1 MKQKPQSSLCTITYQ
16 NRCNMV
22 DFGYSLS
29 PSSRINLDNFDQGRL
44 TILSK
49 IEPDLIKCIACG
61 SCAASCSAAN
71 FTKINLRKVILLLHR
86 GLDNEAVSLIEGC
99 MLCGKCT
106 LVCPRG
112 INTRNLIRSILKTYK
127 EV

>member
-1 MKQKPQSSLCTITYQ
+1 MT
-16 NRCNMV
+16 

-29 PSSRINLDNFDQGRL
+29 PSSLIDLDVYDKIRVNK
-44 TILSK
+44 ISK
-49 IEPDLIKCIACG
+49 IEPDFIKCMSCG

-71 FTKINLRKVILLLHR
+71 FSKINLRRVILLLQR
-86 GLDNEAVSLIEGC
+86 GLDNEAVSLMESC

-112 INTRNLIRSILKTYK
+112 INTRNLIRSILKIYK

>member
-1 MKQKPQSSLCTITYQ
+1 
-16 NRCNMV
+16 MV
-22 DFGYSLS
+22 DFGYTLS
-29 PSSRINLDNFDQGRL
+29 PSSRINLDNFDQ
-44 TILSK
+44 SK
-49 IEPDLIKCIACG
+49 LIKLARTEPNLIKCMACG

-71 FTKINLRKVILLLHR
+71 YTKVNLRRAILLLHR
-86 GLDNEAVSLIEGC
+86 GLDTEAVSLLEGC

-112 INTRNLIRSILKTYK
+112 INTRNIIRSIFKIYK